1 MLNTKSQPMATKSKS
16 LATQRVLG
24 YIPRYIV
31 SVVVALLVLIP
42 LVTAVLGGFKTNG
55 DLQNAPFSL
64 PQVFHW
70 ENYTNILTGK
80 TFWGQILNST
90 IVMVCTVALIL
101 LFASMAAFIFARMSF
116 PGREIIFN
124 FFILG
129 TLFPLTVAV
138 LPLYITLRQA
148 NLLDNLLGIILP
160 QVAFSLPVAIFI
172 LRGFFRTIPV
182 ELEDAAYIDGCTT
195 FGFFWRI
202 LLPLSRPALA
212 TIGVLNLVGSWNNF
226 LLPLLVLNKEE
237 LWTLPMG
244 VMQFQGQYGSDWAA
258 IMAFVSL
265 SMVPAV
271 IFYFVAERQLVAGL
285 TAGAVKG

>member
-1 MLNTKSQPMATKSKS
+1 MLKSQSFATKPTISQK
-16 LATQRVLG
+16 TLG
-24 YIPRYIV
+24 YIPRYII

-42 LVTAVLGGFKTNG
+42 LVTTVLGGFKTNG
-55 DLQNAPFSL
+55 ELQNSPFSL
-64 PQVFHW
+64 PQVFRV
-70 ENYTNILTGK
+70 ENYTSVLTGSS
-80 TFWGQILNST
+80 FWGQILNST
-90 IVMVCTVALIL
+90 IVMVGTVAMTL
-101 LFASMAAFIFARMSF
+101 LFSSLAAFIFARMNF
-116 PGREIIFN
+116 PGRELIFN
-124 FFILG
+124 FFLLG

-138 LPLYITLRQA
+138 LPLYIALRQA

-160 QVAFSLPVAIFI
+160 QVAFSLPIAIFI

-212 TIGVLNLVGSWNNF
+212 TVGVLNLVGSWNNF
-226 LLPLLVLNKEE
+226 LLPLLVLNKSE
-237 LWTLPMG
+237 LWTLPLG
-244 VMQFQGQYGSDWAA
+244 VMQYQGQYGSDWAA

-265 SMVPAV
+265 SMIPAI
-271 IFYFVAERQLVAGL
+271 IFYFLAERQLVAGL

>member
-1 MLNTKSQPMATKSKS
+1 MIKSQPITSRS
-16 LATQRVLG
+16 LAAQRTLAYV
-24 YIPRYIV
+24 PRYIV

-55 DLQNAPFSL
+55 ELQNHPFDL
-64 PQVFHW
+64 PQAWHV
-70 ENYTNILTGK
+70 ENYTSILTGK
-80 TFWGQILNST
+80 NFWGQILNST
-90 IVMVCTVALIL
+90 IVMVATVALIVL
-101 LFASMAAFIFARMSF
+101 LASMAAFIFARVKF
-116 PGREIIFN
+116 PGRELIFN
-124 FFILG
+124 FFLLG

-138 LPLYITLRQA
+138 LPLYITLRQTQ
-148 NLLDNLLGIILP
+148 LLDNLLGIILP
-160 QVAFSLPVAIFI
+160 QVAFGLPVAIFI
-172 LRGFFRTIPV
+172 LRGFFRSIPT

-212 TIGVLNLVGSWNNF
+212 TVGVLNLVGSWNNF

-237 LWTLPMG
+237 LWTLPLG
-244 VMQFQGQYGSDWAA
+244 VMQFQGQFGSDWAA
-258 IMAFVSL
+258 IMAFVTL

-271 IFYFVAERQLVAGL
+271 IFYFLAERQLVAGL

>member
-1 MLNTKSQPMATKSKS
+1 MLKWQTLQTKSKS

-24 YIPRYIV
+24 YIPRYII
-31 SVVVALLVLIP
+31 SVVIALLVLIP
-42 LVTAVLGGFKTNG
+42 LVTAALGGFKTNG
-55 DLQNAPFSL
+55 ELQNAPFSL
-64 PQVFHW
+64 PKSFSG
-70 ENYTNILTGK
+70 ENYSAILTGK

-90 IVMVCTVALIL
+90 IVMVATVTIIL
-101 LFASMAAFIFARMSF
+101 LISSMAAFVFARMSF

-124 FFILG
+124 FFLLG

-160 QVAFSLPVAIFI
+160 QVAFSLPIAIFI

-244 VMQFQGQYGSDWAA
+244 VMQFQGQYGNDWAA
-258 IMAFVSL
+258 IMAFVTL

>member
-1 MLNTKSQPMATKSKS
+1 LLKSQS
-16 LATQRVLG
+16 LATRLPTTKQLLG
-24 YIPRYIV
+24 YMPRYII
-31 SVVVALLVLIP
+31 SGVVALVVLIP
-42 LVTAVLGGFKTNG
+42 LVTAVLGGFKTSG
-55 DLQNAPFSL
+55 ELQNDPFGL
-64 PQVFHW
+64 PKSFAGP
-70 ENYTNILTGK
+70 NYTSILTGK

-90 IVMVCTVALIL
+90 IVMVATVTLIIL
-101 LFASMAAFIFARMSF
+101 ISSMAAFIFARLTF

-124 FFILG
+124 FFVLG

-138 LPLYITLRQA
+138 LPLYITLRQS

-226 LLPLLVLNKEE
+226 LLPLLVLNKED

-244 VMQFQGQYGSDWAA
+244 VMQYQGQYGSDWAA
-258 IMAFVSL
+258 VMAFVTL
-265 SMVPAV
+265 SMVPAI
-271 IFYFVAERQLVAGL
+271 IFYFLAERQLVAGL

>member
-1 MLNTKSQPMATKSKS
+1 
-16 LATQRVLG
+16 
-24 YIPRYIV
+24 
-31 SVVVALLVLIP
+31 
-42 LVTAVLGGFKTNG
+42 
-55 DLQNAPFSL
+55 
-64 PQVFHW
+64 
-70 ENYTNILTGK
+70 
-80 TFWGQILNST
+80 
-90 IVMVCTVALIL
+90 
-101 LFASMAAFIFARMSF
+101 MAAFIFARLTF

-124 FFILG
+124 FFVLG

-138 LPLYITLRQA
+138 LPLYITLRQS

-226 LLPLLVLNKEE
+226 LLPLLVLNKED

-244 VMQFQGQYGSDWAA
+244 VMQYQGQYGSDWAA
-258 IMAFVSL
+258 VMAFVTL
-265 SMVPAV
+265 SMVPAI
-271 IFYFVAERQLVAGL
+271 IFYFLAERQLVAGL